1 MRDRRL
7 PSTGAV
13 RGHLLSAVS
22 ESFLLIC
29 DDQPHA
35 AVLTDPGPRAIE
47 VVKLLRRRT
56 GHSLWHCKSLI
67 SQPPATILENVPE
80 EVATAMVAE
89 LRGAGAGAHV
99 EANQ

>member
-1 MRDRRL
+1 M
-7 PSTGAV
+7 
-13 RGHLLSAVS
+13 S